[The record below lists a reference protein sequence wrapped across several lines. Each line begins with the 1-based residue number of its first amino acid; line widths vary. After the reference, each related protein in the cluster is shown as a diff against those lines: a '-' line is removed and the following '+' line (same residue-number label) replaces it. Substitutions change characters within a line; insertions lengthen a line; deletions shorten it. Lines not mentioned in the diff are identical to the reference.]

1 MYDQSDKLSVDK
13 LTLQGD
19 TDRLFAQG
27 KYPAPF
33 AFNEEV
39 AQVFDDM
46 VSRSVPLY
54 REVAIA
60 VAEWTDRYYQPGTKI
75 YDIGCS
81 TGTTIDL
88 SARFLAHSGKQAQYV
103 GIDTSAPMLQRASAK
118 LAGWKPTH
126 EIELLHTDALNV
138 SYDNASIVIV
148 NYTLQFIPVA
158 QRAALLRKI
167 YNGLRPGGIL
177 FLSEKLRSC
186 CPEFHETVTDI
197 YERFKE
203 SRGYSRTEIE
213 RKKEALDNVLIPL
226 TLDEQSRM
234 LTQAGFNHHEPMIR
248 WHNFTTFI
256 ALKDR

>member
-1 MYDQSDKLSVDK
+1 MYDREQEELS
-13 LTLQGD
+13 LTGD
-19 TDRLFAQG
+19 SDRLFATG
-27 KYPAPF
+27 RYPAPF

-54 REVAIA
+54 REVAVA
-60 VAEWTDRYYQPGTKI
+60 VAEWTKKFYQPGTVI

-88 SARFLAHSGKQAQYV
+88 SARYLNHWGKSAHYV
-103 GIDTSAPMLQRASAK
+103 GIDTSEPMLQRAAAK
-118 LAGWKPTH
+118 LQGWEGVHKV
-126 EIELLHTDALNV
+126 ELRCSDALAED
-138 SYDNASIVIV
+138 YTNASVVVV
-148 NYTLQFIPVA
+148 NYTLQFVPVV
-158 QRAALLRKI
+158 QRAALLKKI
-167 YNGLRPGGIL
+167 HDGLRPGGIL

-226 TLDEQSRM
+226 TLDEQSR
-234 LTQAGFNHHEPMIR
+234 LIAGAGFTRFEPMLR
-248 WHNFTTFI
+248 WHNFTSFI
-256 ALKDR
+256 AVKD